1 MKTFSRRDML
11 KTSLLA
17 PAAVAAAQGMGPIGA
32 AMEVP
37 HQPLEPS
44 FEPPLRDA
52 EKYATYGVV
61 ITESGQHFLGIV
73 GGILD
78 VARAETK

>member
-1 MKTFSRRDML
+1 MFGHPGSKL
-11 KTSLLA
+11 
-17 PAAVAAAQGMGPIGA
+17 G
-32 AMEVP
+32 
-37 HQPLEPS
+37 
-44 FEPPLRDA
+44 PPLRDA
-52 EKYATYGVV
+52 EKYATYGVI